1 MNDTDPLQEGLVK
14 SLLGFFGVIAAAKLL
29 PKLLGY
35 TVRRFVFGL
44 LSEVIWVVLASLL
57 TEKIARKLTGR
68 DPSPES
74 NDPVGEAFPES

>member
-1 MNDTDPLQEGLVK
+1 MDDNDPLQEGLVK
-14 SLLGFFGVIAAAKLL
+14 GLLGFLGVIAAFKFL
-29 PKLLGY
+29 PRVLSF

-74 NDPVGEAFPES
+74 NDPVGEAFPEP